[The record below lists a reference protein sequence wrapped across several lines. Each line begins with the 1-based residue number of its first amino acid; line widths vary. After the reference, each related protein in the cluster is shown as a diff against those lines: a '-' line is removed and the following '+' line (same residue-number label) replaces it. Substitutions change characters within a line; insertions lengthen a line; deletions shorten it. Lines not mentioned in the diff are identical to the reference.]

1 MGRSDYTL
9 PIVASRQTFAAA
21 LLVLMGISHAQ
32 AQVIR
37 VAGTIRDDD
46 GRPVRGAAITAE
58 NPDHTPPRLTTT
70 SNDKGEFGFIGI
82 RRGVWTMNVEAPG
95 FERLQLRRPV
105 GTGRQQSIEVRLA
118 RTATPVALPLDGLK
132 ASEIQQRIERAE
144 ALARAA
150 ISTVRSS
157 RGATCSPECQRCSSV
172 HLRLGALYE
181 RKPDPERARAAYRQL
196 LVIEPGNATAL
207 AAIARLRQA
216 ILIQLR
222 ADS

>member
-1 MGRSDYTL
+1 L

-144 ALARAA
+144 ALAASGDLDGA
-150 ISTVRSS
+150 IVAWHDVLARVP
-157 RGATCSPECQRCSSV
+157 ALSSV

-207 AAIARLRQA
+207 AAIARL
-216 ILIQLR
+216 
-222 ADS
+222 DKPF

>member
-1 MGRSDYTL
+1 M

-132 ASEIQQRIERAE
+132 AGEIQQRIERAE
-144 ALARAA
+144 ALAASGDLDGA
-150 ISTVRSS
+150 IVAWRDVLA
-157 RGATCSPECQRCSSV
+157 RVPALSSV
-172 HLRLGALYE
+172 HLRLGALL
-181 RKPDPERARAAYRQL
+181 RAQARPRTRTRRLPSTPRDRARQRHGARCDRAA
-196 LVIEPGNATAL
+196 
-207 AAIARLRQA
+207 RQA
-216 ILIQLR
+216 ILKAIRRSVRL
-222 ADS
+222 

>member
-1 MGRSDYTL
+1 M

-105 GTGRQQSIEVRLA
+105 GTGRQQPIEVRLA
-118 RTATPVALPLDGLK
+118 RTATPVALALDGLK

-144 ALARAA
+144 ALAASGDLDGA
-150 ISTVRSS
+150 IVAWRDVLA
-157 RGATCSPECQRCSSV
+157 RVPALSSV

-196 LVIEPGNATAL
+196 LVIEPGNATAI
-207 AAIARLRQA
+207 AAIARLDKQF
-216 ILIQLR
+216 
-222 ADS
+222 

>member
-1 MGRSDYTL
+1 L

-46 GRPVRGAAITAE
+46 GRPVRGAAIMAE

-144 ALARAA
+144 ALAASGDLDGA
-150 ISTVRSS
+150 IVAWRDVLD
-157 RGATCSPECQRCSSV
+157 RVPALSSV

-196 LVIEPGNATAL
+196 LVIEPGNATAP
-207 AAIARLRQA
+207 AAIARLDKQF
-216 ILIQLR
+216 
-222 ADS
+222 

>member
-1 MGRSDYTL
+1 L

-46 GRPVRGAAITAE
+46 GRPVRGAAIMAE

-144 ALARAA
+144 ALAASGDLDGA
-150 ISTVRSS
+150 IVAWRDVLD
-157 RGATCSPECQRCSSV
+157 RVPALSSV

-207 AAIARLRQA
+207 AAIARLDKQF
-216 ILIQLR
+216 
-222 ADS
+222 